1 MLRVK
6 ENKYKK
12 DISFS
17 KQTSKTISILLKN
30 VKDFIEAND
39 KLIQYG
45 SNLHDHTKYQKEKL
59 PFLREISQPI
69 SAARLLAN
77 ELIEIGETTIHKSQE
92 IKQLAEEILDEVEQL
107 EEKAKNG

>member
-17 KQTSKTISILLKN
+17 KQTSKTISILSKN

-45 SNLHDHTKYQKEKL
+45 SVSDT
-59 PFLREISQPI
+59 F
-69 SAARLLAN
+69 
-77 ELIEIGETTIHKSQE
+77 
-92 IKQLAEEILDEVEQL
+92 
-107 EEKAKNG
+107 

>member
-1 MLRVK
+1 MLYKCNLNSYLSSLFFSILEHASYAKYTKAEKENKKNKEKVTMLRVK

-45 SNLHDHTKYQKEKL
+45 SVSDT
-59 PFLREISQPI
+59 F
-69 SAARLLAN
+69 
-77 ELIEIGETTIHKSQE
+77 
-92 IKQLAEEILDEVEQL
+92 
-107 EEKAKNG
+107 